1 MSRTVLDV
9 KTRVRSILKD
19 NVDPERYNDTDML
32 NAINDAL
39 LEVRRVRPDLYL
51 KRANFV
57 VPVLV
62 ADGDKLPIEDTF
74 FNSIV
79 YFTAA
84 YMMFRDDEFS
94 VDSRASQLM
103 AKATGQLLA
112 VAS

>member
-1 MSRTVLDV
+1 M
-9 KTRVRSILKD
+9 
-19 NVDPERYNDTDML
+19 

-51 KRANFV
+51 KKNFV
-57 VPVLV
+57 VRSMIL
-62 ADGDKLPIEDTF
+62 DGDALPIEDTF

-103 AKATGQLLA
+103 GKATTQLVTV
-112 VAS
+112 VA

>member
-9 KTRVRSILKD
+9 STRVRSILKD
-19 NVDPERYNDTDML
+19 GVDPNRYSDADIL

-39 LEVRRVRPDLYL
+39 IEARRVRPDLFL
-51 KRANFV
+51 KKNFI
-57 VPVLV
+57 VPVLT
-62 ADGDKLPIEDTF
+62 ADADKLPIEDTF

-79 YFTAA
+79 YFAAA

-103 AKATGQLLA
+103 SKATGQLIA
-112 VAS
+112 VAA

>member
-1 MSRTVLDV
+1 MTRTVANV
-9 KTRVRSILKD
+9 KERVRSILKD
-19 NVDPERYNDTDML
+19 RVDPKRYSDADIL

-51 KRANFV
+51 KKNFIV
-57 VPVLV
+57 KGLVLDTDV
-62 ADGDKLPIEDTF
+62 LPIEDTF

-103 AKATGQLLA
+103 NKATAQLIV
-112 VAS
+112 VAA